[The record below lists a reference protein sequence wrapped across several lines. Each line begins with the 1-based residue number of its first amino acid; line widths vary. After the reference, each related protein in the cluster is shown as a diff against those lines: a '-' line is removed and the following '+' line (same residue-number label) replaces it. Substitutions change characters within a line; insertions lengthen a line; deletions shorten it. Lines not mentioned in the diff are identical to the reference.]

1 MTNFCLNIKDINY
14 VVIAWLIPSILECSF
29 RMYIILNV
37 YHNVPSSRPLFQW
50 LKNEQD
56 KRDGSYKQAGAAR
69 GFSWQTL

>member
-1 MTNFCLNIKDINY
+1 MLLQNVLHPQY
-14 VVIAWLIPSILECSF
+14 
-29 RMYIILNV
+29 V